1 MSRLVAVAVVC
12 GLVAAISSSPTAA
25 ATTPRLAE
33 EIRADLLAGRSVLLP
48 NKTAIVHDLVLPGR
62 TVRSSLVCKVCTFS
76 GAIRAPHARFERE
89 IDLSGSK
96 VRGVIDLES
105 ATFLGPVRFGR
116 FSRAR
121 ERGSPLGLECER
133 SERAGVLFM
142 NRVNLA
148 FSTFEDDADF
158 EQATFCE
165 RASFASARFR
175 GAARFGHADFRS
187 TSLFSV
193 ADFDHEAFFASANFG
208 GELADFGAATFGGVA
223 DFRQAVLGGPIAL
236 RREFSITFA
245 DAVFRERADFSRV
258 NFLQRTSFRDSR
270 MADGVFRA
278 ATFRPS
284 ENVEEGM
291 ILVSFDHATV
301 GRRLDLDEATLMGA
315 AELGWLSAATL
326 SLHETRFR
334 DPFALNAHAVSVGE
348 LVASLD
354 ALNHVEIEQDRIAL
368 LRLLESSAKARGE
381 LRLANDAHFR
391 LQALEA
397 RNDWL
402 PRRVVDY
409 ALYQHVAGYLVR
421 PGYPLFWLIVVVFLA
436 TMMRTSRLMLK
447 GRRRR
452 TSEPD
457 AEVGTPGMPAAN
469 EAQKNPSDAHEV
481 QTRASPVREEQTAR
495 SDHSLRPDPVD
506 SSPRDGLG
514 QSVLTAF
521 WLTVAGRP
529 EPSSLRR
536 AELMVYVLLIACILV
551 ALANTNPTLRE
562 MIDTVR

>member
-1 MSRLVAVAVVC
+1 MSRLAAVAVVC

-25 ATTPRLAE
+25 AATMPRLAE
-33 EIRADLLAGRSVLLP
+33 EIRTDLLAGRSVLLP
-48 NKTAIVHDLVLPGR
+48 NKTRIVHDLVLPGR
-62 TVRSSLVCKVCTFS
+62 TVRSSLVCKGCTFS
-76 GAIRAPHARFERE
+76 GAIRAPHARFERG
-89 IDLSGSK
+89 IDLSGST
-96 VRGVIDLES
+96 VHGVVDLES
-105 ATFLGPVRFGR
+105 ATFVGPVRFGR

-121 ERGSPLGLECER
+121 ERGSTLGLECER
-133 SERAGVLFM
+133 SELAGALFM
-142 NRVNLA
+142 NSVNLA
-148 FSTFEDDADF
+148 FSTFEDDASF

-175 GAARFGHADFRS
+175 GAARFGRADFQS

-208 GELADFGAATFGGVA
+208 GGLADFGAATFGGVA
-223 DFRQAVLGGPIAL
+223 DFRRAILGGP
-236 RREFSITFA
+236 ITFA

-258 NFLQRTSFRDSR
+258 EFLQKASFRDSR

-278 ATFRPS
+278 ATFDPP
-284 ENVEEGM
+284 ENVKEGT
-291 ILVSFDHATV
+291 ILISFDHATV
-301 GRRLDLDEATLMGA
+301 GRRLDLDEATLLSA

-326 SLHETRFR
+326 SLHETKFS
-334 DPFALNAHAVSVGE
+334 DPFTLRAHAVSVGE

-354 ALNHVEIEQDRIAL
+354 SLDHVDVDRDRIAL

-402 PRRVVDY
+402 PRRVADY

-421 PGYPLFWLIVVVFLA
+421 PGYPLFWLIVVVLLA
-436 TMMRTSRLMLK
+436 TLLRTGRLMLK
-447 GRRRR
+447 GRRRG

-457 AEVGTPGMPAAN
+457 AEIETPGMPAAN
-469 EAQKNPSDAHEV
+469 EEQRNPSDAHEV
-481 QTRASPVREEQTAR
+481 QARASPVHEEQTAP
-495 SDHSLRPDPVD
+495 SDHPSRPDPVE

-551 ALANTNPTLRE
+551 ALANTNPTLRD
-562 MIDTVR
+562 MIDTIR